1 MFSCLLPIPNCLW
14 KKQTRTAHS
23 ELFSL
28 KLPFPQHHPCLSIF
42 FHCFPSV
49 YPKTLLQSSLLP
61 REAQLPLMHWRKRC
75 QLVPPPCA
83 ILARSRRG
91 ELSAPWPLLPTLP
104 CFFPACVAHCSVV
117 HSSQMS
123 MQCCLFCISWGRGE
137 SSWDQAGLFLQL
149 SKAWQQMTYKTAV
162 LIRQNKNRN
171 RNSKQTLCPFRCW
184 EPRIHA
190 ALGRP
195 WWVFTQQ
202 TVKIP
207 SVGRNFFLS
216 DHLRYT
222 IFFRFLFFFLEK
234 TSLFIKN
241 FYMTASCCS
250 CR

>member
-1 MFSCLLPIPNCLW
+1 MFSCLLPVPNCLW

-42 FHCFPSV
+42 SLPSLSV
-49 YPKTLLQSSLLP
+49 PQNSSEKQSAAPWSTITAYAL
-61 REAQLPLMHWRKRC
+61 KIC
-75 QLVPPPCA
+75 QLVPSPCA

-91 ELSAPWPLLPTLP
+91 ELSALWPLLPTLP
-104 CFFPACVAHCSVV
+104 CFFSPCVAHCSLV

-123 MQCCLFCISWGRGE
+123 TQCCLFRISWGRGE

-171 RNSKQTLCPFRCW
+171 RNSEQTLCPFRCW
-184 EPRIHA
+184 ESRIHA

-207 SVGRNFFLS
+207 SVEIIFFPS
-216 DHLRYT
+216 DHLRCI
-222 IFFRFLFFFLEK
+222 IFFRFFFFRENISIYKEFLHD
-234 TSLFIKN
+234 SFLLLL
-241 FYMTASCCS
+241 
-250 CR
+250 

>member
-1 MFSCLLPIPNCLW
+1 MEKADKNGSLRAVQLEITLSTASSLL
-14 KKQTRTAHS
+14 
-23 ELFSL
+23 EYLFSL
-28 KLPFPQHHPCLSIF
+28 LSLSI
-42 FHCFPSV
+42 PQNSPAKQSAAPWSTITAYALKEEMSV
-49 YPKTLLQSSLLP
+49 G
-61 REAQLPLMHWRKRC
+61 A
-75 QLVPPPCA
+75 PPCA